1 MSPQRRFLTPFV
13 CAALLVVPVAASGQ
27 PPPTAAAPAADATTR
42 LYAVEIKVG
51 ARWVVGRPPQEQDY
65 FREHSANLRKLREQG
80 SLVLGAR
87 YGDKGLVILAAASE
101 GAARAMIEQDPSIG
115 HGTFSYELQ
124 PFSVFYGGTVDA
136 PRRP

>member
-1 MSPQRRFLTPFV
+1 MSPLRRFLTPL
-13 CAALLVVPVAASGQ
+13 AGATLLAVHVAASGQ
-27 PPPTAAAPAADATTR
+27 APPATAAPAADAPTR

-51 ARWVVGRPPQEQDY
+51 ARWVAGKPPQEQDY
-65 FREHSANLRKLREQG
+65 FREHSANLRRLREQG

-124 PFSVFYGGTVDA
+124 PFSVFYGGTVDV